1 MDEKYS
7 YRIKAAQYWARAQT
21 EHDLG
26 MRAALE
32 DLARDYSR
40 LAEGSGSEPALTVD
54 VQLDPD
60 SEPKVKN

>member
-7 YRIKAAQYWARAQT
+7 YRIKAAQYRARAQT
-21 EHDLG
+21 ELG